1 MLESGWMDYTS
12 CCCSVVVGMAV
23 STYKENVEYRAEIAN
38 VSKSKSKT
46 KKKPLQRLNSK
57 ILKKECKKKK
67 KRKNR

>member
-1 MLESGWMDYTS
+1 MDYTS

-23 STYKENVEYRAEIAN
+23 SIYKENVEYRAEIAN